1 MTIDVGIVG
10 MISLNDIE
18 VGERVR
24 EIMGDLDSLENNMKE
39 SGLISPLAFKLNK
52 NGTYT
57 LLAGERRFRILQR
70 NNVLKIP
77 ARIYENDLSD
87 LEMKIIEKSENFH
100 RKDME
105 FWEFDRLTLEIHQM
119 QQELHGVKPPG
130 PSQEGWD
137 LEQTGEMLGG
147 VTKGTV
153 SMAIKRAEAREA
165 FPELFD
171 GCKTASDASKV
182 LKKLDVALVKQ
193 TIIQKLEAQKTDSTL
208 NQLSKCFVINDFFKG
223 VRKIP
228 KGIMHLVEID
238 PPYAINLTTQKK
250 KDGESQ
256 YMLEDYNE
264 VNVSDYQTFLAL
276 TFAECYRVM
285 TDHSW
290 LICWFAPQPWFEIV
304 YQELHNAGFQ
314 TTRMCG
320 IWTKNSPGQNMNP
333 SIRLSNSYEM
343 FFYAWK
349 GQPALNKAGRSNEFR
364 YPPVPPSQKTHPT
377 ERPLDLMKDIY
388 DTFAFPGSRVFIP
401 FLGSGSGILAAHE
414 LGMSPLG
421 FELSKGYKDS
431 FLVRVHQMGKT

>member
-1 MTIDVGIVG
+1 MIIDVGIVG
-10 MISLNDIE
+10 MIPLEEIE
-18 VGERVR
+18 VGKRAR
-24 EIMGDLDSLENNMKE
+24 EIMGDLDSLEYDMKA
-39 SGLISPLAFKLNK
+39 SGLIQPLALQRIDDR
-52 NGTYT
+52 YI
-57 LLAGERRFRILQR
+57 LLAGGRRFE
-70 NNVLKIP
+70 VLKRNSIPLIP
-77 ARIYENDLSD
+77 ARIYDRELTD

-105 FWEFDRLTLEIHQM
+105 FWELDRLTTEIHQM
-119 QQELHGVKPPG
+119 QQELHGVKAPG
-130 PSQEGWD
+130 PNQEGWD

-147 VTKGTV
+147 VTKGHV

-182 LKKLDVALVKQ
+182 LKKLDIALVKQ
-193 TIIQKLEAQKTDSTL
+193 TLIQKLEAQKSDSTL

-228 KGIMHLVEID
+228 AKIMHLVEID

-256 YMLEDYNE
+256 YMLDDYNE
-264 VNVSDYQTFLAL
+264 VDTCDYQTFLAL

-377 ERPLDLMKDIY
+377 ERPLELMKEIY

-401 FLGSGSGILAAHE
+401 FLGSGSGILAAYE

-421 FELSKGYKDS
+421 FELSKSYKDS
-431 FLVRVHQMGKT
+431 FLVKVHQMGKA